1 MKQAIFT
8 TPEKAVLPITV
19 YYDHSCRLCRSEI
32 ENLSARDKHGSLR
45 MVDCSGPQFD
55 ASDLPFD
62 QMMLMN
68 CIHAR
73 DAQGQWLKSTDV
85 FVVCYRAAQLQN
97 IAFAFEFAKPLAE
110 RVYPWIVH
118 NRYILSA
125 LGIHKLFNALT
136 HRHLQRQAQTAWA
149 NSQSCND
156 GACSLTVGTQ
166 VTKEVRS

>member
-8 TPEKAVLPITV
+8 TPQSAVLPITL

-32 ENLSARDKHGSLR
+32 ENLSARDKEGSLHL
-45 MVDCSGPQFD
+45 VDCSAPQFD
-55 ASDLPFD
+55 TSDLPID
-62 QMMLMN
+62 QATLMN

-85 FVVCYRAAQLQN
+85 FVVCYRVAQLQT
-97 IAFAFEFAKPLAE
+97 IARAFEFAKPLAE
-110 RVYPWIVH
+110 RVYPWIVR
-118 NRYILSA
+118 NRYILSS

-149 NSQSCND
+149 NSQACKD
-156 GACSLTVGTQ
+156 GACELTLHTQ
-166 VTKEVRS
+166 SSDKART

>member
-8 TPEKAVLPITV
+8 TPNQALLPITV

-32 ENLSARDKHGSLR
+32 ENLSARDKNGNLQ
-45 MVDCSGPQFD
+45 MLDCSSPQFD

-62 QMMLMN
+62 QATLMN

-85 FVVCYRAAQLQN
+85 FVVCYRAAQLQT
-97 IAFAFEFAKPLAE
+97 IARAFAFAKPLAE
-110 RVYPWIVH
+110 RVYPWIVR
-118 NRYILSA
+118 NRYILSG

-136 HRHLQRQAQTAWA
+136 HRQLQRQAKTAWA
-149 NSQSCND
+149 NSQACKD
-156 GACSLTVGTQ
+156 GACDISLHSTTA
-166 VTKEVRS
+166 KEVRP